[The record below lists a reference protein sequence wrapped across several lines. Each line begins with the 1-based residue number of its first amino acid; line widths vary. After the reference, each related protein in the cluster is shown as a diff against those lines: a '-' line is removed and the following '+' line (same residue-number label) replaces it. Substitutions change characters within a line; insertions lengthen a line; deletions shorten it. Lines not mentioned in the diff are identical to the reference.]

1 MPDSSHKHQS
11 LKDKVSAFIL
21 TITIS
26 MGTNKGREAVDTLV
40 KYLDL
45 INLGIKIGFKLIL
58 FTTVLLLLYLLSRY
72 L

>member
-21 TITIS
+21 MITIS
-26 MGTNKGREAVDTLV
+26 LGTNKGRKAVSKFV

-45 INLGIKIGFKLIL
+45 TQLGIKVGFKFIL